1 MQGNDLASYA
11 PRVQATMFEG
21 VLASE
26 PTGKLEKI
34 KASYLLKSEKWD
46 AYLKM
51 WQTNTLPVK
60 HLSDSIHRLGVGTEV
75 YTLLPPGFA
84 EAVDRW
90 LLKKGISTNVVSFD
104 NINDLAFELQFNRGI
119 TKIYTADQEQAK
131 VIGMR
136 ATVVSTNT
144 AWSL

>member
-90 LLKKGISTNVVSFD
+90 LLKKGLSTNVVSFD

>member
-90 LLKKGISTNVVSFD
+90 LFKKGISTNVVSFD

>member
-1 MQGNDLASYA
+1 M
-11 PRVQATMFEG
+11 EK
-21 VLASE
+21 
-26 PTGKLEKI
+26 KLDEKI
-34 KASYLLKSEKWD
+34 KANYLLKGEKWD

-51 WQTNTLPVK
+51 WQTNVLPVK

-90 LLKKGISTNVVSFD
+90 LLKKGISTNVVSFE
-104 NINDLAFELQFNRGI
+104 NIGDLAFELQFKRGI
-119 TKIYTADQEQAK
+119 AKIYTADQEQAK

>member
-11 PRVQATMFEG
+11 PYVQATMFEG

-26 PTGKLEKI
+26 PTGRLEKI
-34 KASYLLKSEKWD
+34 KANYLLKGEKWD

-51 WQTNTLPVK
+51 WQTNVLPVK

-90 LLKKGISTNVVSFD
+90 LLKKGISTNVVSFE
-104 NINDLAFELQFNRGI
+104 NIGDLAFELQFKRGI
-119 TKIYTADQEQAK
+119 AKIYTADQEQAK